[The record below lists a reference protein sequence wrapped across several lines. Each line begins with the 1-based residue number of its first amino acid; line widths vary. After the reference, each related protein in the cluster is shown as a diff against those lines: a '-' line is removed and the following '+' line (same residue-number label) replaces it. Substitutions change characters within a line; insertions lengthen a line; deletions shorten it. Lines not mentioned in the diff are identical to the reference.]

1 MMGIKKI
8 ALIAT
13 AIIVPTMVLA
23 GGDGHHEVTFW
34 GSDFKYRVLNFSV
47 FAGILYYLLA
57 NPVKEYFTGR
67 TEGIANKLEE
77 IEEKL
82 QASKNERLAAEENLV
97 KAESKAKEIV
107 ANAEN
112 EAKIISANIAEKN
125 SASLELLEQ
134 QAAEKQALASK
145 KATQTTINELL
156 NENFDNSDIA
166 VDEAKVVSLVSGKVA

>member
-1 MMGIKKI
+1 MGIKNI
-8 ALIAT
+8 ALVAT
-13 AIIVPTMVLA
+13 AILLPTMVLA

-34 GSDFKYRVLNFSV
+34 ESDFKYRVLNFSV

-57 NPVKEYFTGR
+57 NPVKEYFSGR
-67 TEGIANKLEE
+67 TEEIANKLEE

-82 QASKNERLAAEENLV
+82 QASKNERLAAEENLL

-125 SASLELLEQ
+125 SVSLELLEQ
-134 QAAEKQALASK
+134 QAAEKQALTSK